1 MLLLLKSVSKKKSPF
16 IDVFNKK
23 DLALNKRYLASINK
37 ATKMPDKSKDR
48 KMPNIRHILPKNKNI
63 NSSQSK
69 LEI

>member
-1 MLLLLKSVSKKKSPF
+1 MLFLLKSVSKKKSPF
-16 IDVFNKK
+16 IDVFNKE

-37 ATKMPDKSKDR
+37 AAKMPG
-48 KMPNIRHILPKNKNI
+48 KMPNIKHILFKNKHI